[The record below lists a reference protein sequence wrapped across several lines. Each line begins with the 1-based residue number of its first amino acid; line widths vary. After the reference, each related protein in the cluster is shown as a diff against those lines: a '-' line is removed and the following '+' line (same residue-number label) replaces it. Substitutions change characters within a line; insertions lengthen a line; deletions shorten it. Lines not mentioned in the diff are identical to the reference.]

1 MHYLIYKPF
10 GMLSQ
15 FSPEGNKVTLADL
28 PHTFRRD
35 VYPVGR
41 LDADSEGLL
50 LLTSDKS
57 VNHRLLDPRFAHQ
70 RTYYV
75 QVDGDI
81 TDEAIRQ
88 LADGVMI
95 TVDRKPHRTMPAV
108 ARRLDAEPDLPA
120 RNPPIRFRANIP
132 TSWIALTL
140 TEGKNRQVRK
150 MTAAVGFPTLRLV
163 RWAIGQLT
171 AQGMRP
177 GEVRVL
183 SETDVQELLSDGPA
197 FR

>member
-88 LADGVMI
+88 LTDGVMI

-140 TEGKNRQVRK
+140 TEGKNR
-150 MTAAVGFPTLRLV
+150 
-163 RWAIGQLT
+163 
-171 AQGMRP
+171 
-177 GEVRVL
+177 
-183 SETDVQELLSDGPA
+183 
-197 FR
+197 